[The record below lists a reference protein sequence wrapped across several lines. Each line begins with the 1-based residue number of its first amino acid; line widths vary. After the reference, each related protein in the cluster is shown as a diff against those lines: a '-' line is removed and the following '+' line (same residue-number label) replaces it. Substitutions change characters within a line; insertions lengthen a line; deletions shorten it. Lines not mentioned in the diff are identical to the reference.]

1 MQPDI
6 DILRTAIATHR
17 TMKSKVL
24 IGLSLLALGVT
35 SCKKEIEFDQANYD
49 NYVNQAF
56 VVDNIDPYHRWA
68 TMGSAS
74 ATVKVNLSSDN
85 TYTVKIYDKNPVGN
99 SQLTLLAQGTVT
111 DGSSITM
118 PFSYQLSQSYAFVTL
133 FDEEGYMTVYP
144 TAIKNGLLEANI
156 GGATATA
163 PSRRA
168 GITPQFKFA
177 SAPDDAD
184 FKTTVPA
191 GALLASAYG
200 NDTKDALHNYV
211 LKETTETQNTNFYNG
226 NFALYVTG
234 TKNINYSQPGDGA
247 SEMYFYILPGAHL
260 TFKSGLTQKG
270 KGNFKM
276 YVCEGATVT
285 FEAGL
290 QSYMEL
296 YNRGTVEIKGGY
308 KPGIYGNGIFYNQGT
323 FTINGAQDYYKNE
336 SIKNPLTLNNDG
348 SQFINDGIL
357 NVGGVVLEGSSHFIN
372 NDTVRCSMNTIV
384 DSNNA
389 TWVNNGYYKT
399 AKFLYTAGSTDVINN
414 CKLICTNLFR
424 INLGDTRVNSF
435 QLNAGAS
442 VETVNFEA
450 EGPTFIR
457 MGAASLFKVTE
468 SAKFYIANDVYGIYG
483 PSTGDNAV
491 FQAKKIERLYSWQT
505 NQGFTANYFGHLYV
519 ATDDHFNFGYSDKTA
534 DQVAAGEV
542 GNQPYYR
549 LDSSSGASM
558 TTYDGAKATFSDEGC
573 SAVYKGT
580 PTPPRPEAPLTY
592 MYCFEDNFPDAGDY
606 DFNDAVLTVTP
617 SVNDKV
623 VTLTVSLK
631 AVGATKTLGAA
642 IRLVGI
648 NSSDLTSA
656 VVTQPFASP
665 EGLGMGTYNNI
676 DTQETFVPGGFAPN
690 NTSSMVVV
698 LFKDAHWAMNPT
710 QASVGGVQRNFYN
723 TVKRTVNN
731 ANAAYVDA
739 PVAIY
744 TLTFNDAE
752 KAKDMLKNEIYDVF
766 IVEPYGSTYWEVHTI
781 PYKTDQVITP
791 MKPDGYAEAYGSLT
805 PWAVAVPITATSN
818 FKYPIEWQVIG
829 TKHSGVL
836 GGAYQKAGHAFGE
849 WAEDHTKATDWYE
862 HPTSGLVFE

>member
-1 MQPDI
+1 
-6 DILRTAIATHR
+6 
-17 TMKSKVL
+17 MKSKVL

-35 SCKKEIEFDQANYD
+35 SCKKEVEFDQANYD
-49 NYVNQAF
+49 NYVKQAF
-56 VVDNIDPYHRWA
+56 VVDNVDPYHRWA

-111 DGSSITM
+111 DGSSVTM

-184 FKTTVPA
+184 FKTAVPA

-226 NFALYVTG
+226 HFALYVTG

-247 SEMYFYILPGAHL
+247 REMYFYILPGAHL
-260 TFKSGLTQKG
+260 TFKYNKYAQNG

-276 YVCEGATVT
+276 YVAKGATVT
-285 FEAGL
+285 FEAGN
-290 QSYMEL
+290 SSNIKL
-296 YNRGTVEIKGGY
+296 YNRGTVIVQ
-308 KPGIYGNGIFYNQGT
+308 GNGASGVYGEGLVYNEGVIKYQGT
-323 FTINGAQDYYKNE
+323 GSDYVQSIPPYGANVSSSLVIANSESQFVNAGTLEAKGLRVEGSGHFLNLGTATITGYTIVNSN
-336 SIKNPLTLNNDG
+336 NCTWVNDG
-348 SQFINDGIL
+348 SYTTENYF
-357 NVGGVVLEGSSHFIN
+357 
-372 NDTVRCSMNTIV
+372 
-384 DSNNA
+384 
-389 TWVNNGYYKT
+389 
-399 AKFLYTAGSTDVINN
+399 YTAGSTDVINN
-414 CKLICTNLFR
+414 CKLVVNDLFY
-424 INLGDTRVNSF
+424 IGLGDTQVNSF
-435 QLNAGAS
+435 QLN
-442 VETVNFEA
+442 
-450 EGPTFIR
+450 
-457 MGAASLFKVTE
+457 GAASVVTKNFTFKGPGFIKMGAQSLFHVKETA
-468 SAKFYIANDVYGIYG
+468 SMGITKDVYGIYG

-491 FQAKKIERLYSWQT
+491 FQAKKIERLSGVNS
-505 NQGFTANYFGHLYV
+505 NQGFVANYFGHLYV

-592 MYCFEDNFPDAGDY
+592 MYCFEDNFPVAGDY

-631 AVGATKTLGAA
+631 AVGATKTIGAA

-648 NSSDLTSA
+648 NSSDLTSME
-656 VVTQPFASP
+656 VTQPFASP
-665 EGLGMGTYNNI
+665 EGQGMGTYNNI

-731 ANAAYVDA
+731 ANAAYVEA
-739 PVAIY
+739 PVATY

-791 MKPDGYAEAYGSLT
+791 MKPDGYAQAHGSST

-836 GGAYQKAGHAFGE
+836 GGAYQTAGHAFGE
-849 WAEDHTKATDWYE
+849 WAENHTMATDWYE
-862 HPTSGLVFE
+862 YPTSGLVFE